1 VDLIRNNAMNYNQE
15 MIKKI
20 RKSTKDLVD
29 SSPDSVGPSS
39 KANKNSPKYLNMKD
53 NVFNRTVRSS
63 QNMKPKRGDHS
74 HETHSTDKE
83 VRNSVNNNNKS
94 KSRQTFFKDK
104 QQIDMRKIKDPLGER
119 ELNGSASQSPRTYLP
134 ISNSKAALYTT
145 NNTNL
150 QQIVGIN
157 NNNASS
163 INQNTSRNALKSEA
177 KSRSQSKNNLS
188 NKNHSNK
195 FSTNDIHQ

>member
-1 VDLIRNNAMNYNQE
+1 MNYNQE

-53 NVFNRTVRSS
+53 NIFNRTLRTS

-74 HETHSTDKE
+74 QETHSTDKE
-83 VRNSVNNNNKS
+83 VRNSVGSKS
-94 KSRQTFFKDK
+94 KLRQTFFKDK
-104 QQIDMRKIKDPLGER
+104 QQIEIKKTKDPLCER
-119 ELNGSASQSPRTYLP
+119 DTNGSASQSPRTYLP
-134 ISNSKAALYTT
+134 ISNSKAALGTS
-145 NNTNL
+145 NNPHST
-150 QQIVGIN
+150 QIMGNSN
-157 NNNASS
+157 NPSSNANN
-163 INQNTSRNALKSEA
+163 SRNTLKSEA
-177 KSRSQSKNNLS
+177 KTRSQSKNNLR
-188 NKNHSNK
+188 NHANK